1 MDKTDDN
8 TQKYSGQLLD
18 KGRHDKRCAEAEE
31 RIATMQFLCKP
42 VVFIKLVFA
51 LLSTYFRC

>member
-42 VVFIKLVFA
+42 VVL
-51 LLSTYFRC
+51 